1 MRRLRLPSFVS
12 VARSPSPYDTLGDLA
27 YLRLD
32 RGKAGA
38 IGRDVGKPGS
48 SDPVL
53 VSQGNGRLS
62 HLPGKPRCCSATLS
76 DPGRTF
82 APDRSPQWL
91 SLGAPAWSPL
101 LETRRLHR
109 SMNFRG
115 SITRL
120 CNSLSTLR
128 AGISADDARLA
139 SGGWSGL
146 PGGSE
151 PAGFD
156 LRISIADLWFHSVC
170 CFRFCF
176 SDFPTHRAVDG
187 AIQLFMI
194 ND

>member
-1 MRRLRLPSFVS
+1 MQRLRLPSFLPRT
-12 VARSPSPYDTLGDLA
+12 RSPSHDGTLGGLA
-27 YLRLD
+27 RSCSAC
-32 RGKAGA
+32 GKARADGK
-38 IGRDVGKPGS
+38 DVGKPVS
-48 SDPVL
+48 SVPVL
-53 VSQGNGRLS
+53 VFQGNVRLS
-62 HLPGKPRCCSATLS
+62 HLPGKPRCCSAMLS

-91 SLGAPAWSPL
+91 SLGAHAWSPL
-101 LETRRLHR
+101 LETRRLHQ

-128 AGISADDARLA
+128 AGISTDDARLA

-156 LRISIADLWFHSVC
+156 MRISIADSMFS
-170 CFRFCF
+170 FCF
-176 SDFPTHRAVDG
+176 VFYV
-187 AIQLFMI
+187 
-194 ND
+194 